1 MQNNKMSFKNR
12 IEKLE
17 KLGEGSYGKVYK
29 IYDHQRGQVLAM
41 KKIKMSNDE
50 EGLPPTTLREIT
62 LLREVSHP
70 SIVHMFDLRYYF
82 RERKLYLMFEYM
94 DMDLRKFIDRRTLE
108 KREVDVAQVKRIFHS
123 IVDAVDYLHEN
134 NIMHR
139 DLKPQNILINTQGDS
154 IKIADFGLARHFN
167 VPFRKYSK
175 EIVTLWY
182 RAPEIIMGYKSYGLG
197 VDIWSLG
204 CIFYELFF
212 GRPIFQGDCQ
222 VQTLFLIFSRLGT
235 PNETIWPGV
244 SEVPDFKPEFPKFK
258 RTGFEDLLR
267 GKFDTLALD
276 LLSHM
281 LVLDPLKRLT
291 CREIKQHPFFKP

>member
-1 MQNNKMSFKNR
+1 MQSKVNFKSQ
-12 IEKLE
+12 IEKIE

-29 IYDHQRGQVLAM
+29 IFDKLRNQIVAM
-41 KKIKMSNDE
+41 KKIKMTNDE

-62 LLREVSHP
+62 LLREISHP
-70 SIVHMFDLRYYF
+70 SIIHMFDLRYYSK
-82 RERKLYLMFEYM
+82 ERKLYLMFEYM
-94 DMDLRKFIDRRTLE
+94 DMDLRKFLDRKSHE
-108 KREVDVAQVKRIFHS
+108 KRELDLAQIKRIFFS
-123 IVDAVDYLHEN
+123 IIDAIDYLHEN

-139 DLKPQNILINTQGDS
+139 DLKPQNILINTAGDT

-182 RAPEIIMGYKSYGLG
+182 RAPEIIMGHKGYGIG

-204 CIFYELFF
+204 CIFYELFY
-212 GRPIFQGDCQ
+212 GRPLFQGDCQ

-235 PNETIWPGV
+235 PNENIWPGV
-244 SEVPDFKPEFPKFK
+244 SEVPDYKTEFPKFK
-258 RTGFEDLLR
+258 KTGFEDLMR
-267 GKFDTLALD
+267 GRFDHLALD
-276 LLSHM
+276 LLNHM

-291 CREIKQHPFFKP
+291 CREIKQHPFFK